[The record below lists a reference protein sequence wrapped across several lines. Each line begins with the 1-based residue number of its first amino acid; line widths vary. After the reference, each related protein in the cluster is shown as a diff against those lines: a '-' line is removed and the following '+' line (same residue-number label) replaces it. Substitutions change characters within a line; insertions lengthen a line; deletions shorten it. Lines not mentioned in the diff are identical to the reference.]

1 MGRRLGAAAF
11 VTQSWMSDSSD
22 LPISSSRADSS
33 SVAGTLSSEPQP
45 RLFRGQG
52 PVPNDGI
59 NLRD

>member
-1 MGRRLGAAAF
+1 MGRRLGAAF

-22 LPISSSRADSS
+22 LPILSSRADSS
-33 SVAGTLSSEPQP
+33 SVESTASSEPQP

-52 PVPNDGI
+52 PIRNDGI